1 MSRPW
6 QPLLVLCSY
15 ISNGSSSYQRSII
28 DTKAKDKW
36 CIWWSI
42 DYSARVLQSCSN
54 SSLLVIIMSCCVDND
69 GSFFTFIIRQDQGVW
84 WWCQHCKWSIIH
96 HSSHNCRWLR
106 PALSSMRDLQ
116 FQSSLFSFFFSAS
129 KHKNSSIAE
138 YIGGGNSAEDGWPEE
153 AFSCT
158 IIMINYTRSILPEV
172 HRTVLETY
180 WINKCL

>member
-1 MSRPW
+1 MSTAW
-6 QPLLVLCSY
+6 FS
-15 ISNGSSSYQRSII
+15 GE
-28 DTKAKDKW
+28 DKW
-36 CIWWSI
+36 CTPWSI
-42 DYSARVLQSCSN
+42 DSHGAHN
-54 SSLLVIIMSCCVDND
+54 SSGNYNELCCVDND
-69 GSFFTFIIRQDQGVW
+69 GSFFTSIIRQDQGVW

-96 HSSHNCRWLR
+96 HSSHNCRWLG

-116 FQSSLFSFFFSAS
+116 FQSSLFSFFFSAL

-172 HRTVLETY
+172 HPTVLETY
-180 WINKCL
+180 R